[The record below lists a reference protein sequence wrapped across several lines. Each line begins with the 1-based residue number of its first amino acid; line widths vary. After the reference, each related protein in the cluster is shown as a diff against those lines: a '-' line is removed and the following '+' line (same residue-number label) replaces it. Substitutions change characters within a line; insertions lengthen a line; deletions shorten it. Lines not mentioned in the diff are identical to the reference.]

1 MCLDWEEK
9 CDGKEPCIYHPAQ
22 GLCAAQTQGGIICT
36 SLDTN
41 GAFWKSIEH
50 IANGVLELNNVVAL
64 ITITHTHMYTHTCT
78 RTHTH
83 THTHTPCLAFSWSC
97 SGPYGPQAL
106 CSSCMKWSTGTTSAL
121 ISTTTYPFQPPS
133 KAHTQ
138 CAPWLPLPS
147 PHCSQD
153 RPGS

>member
-36 SLDTN
+36 SLGMN

-64 ITITHTHMYTHTCT
+64 ITITHSHMYTHTCT
-78 RTHTH
+78 RRDIQIYVD
-83 THTHTPCLAFSWSC
+83 L
-97 SGPYGPQAL
+97 SG
-106 CSSCMKWSTGTTSAL
+106 KEVV
-121 ISTTTYPFQPPS
+121 
-133 KAHTQ
+133 
-138 CAPWLPLPS
+138 LPNTLGPS
-147 PHCSQD
+147 PLCQPLFQTHD
-153 RPGS
+153 